1 MGYRSNVRIITTKKG
16 FDELNKYVTQELQ
29 SKDKNNNYNL
39 LYDTAIF
46 EKTKRG
52 YYFGWNW
59 VKWYDG
65 YTDVDA
71 IMNGL
76 EHLEKKDLSY
86 RFARIGEDYGD
97 YEELSYDSTMDKN
110 RLNYPSVVRDFD
122 DMYTIEDMNYEY
134 SNEVEL

>member
-1 MGYRSNVRIITTKKG
+1 MNLINM
-16 FDELNKYVTQELQ
+16 LLYVTQELQ

-39 LYDTAIF
+39 LDDTAIF

-52 YYFGWNW
+52 YYFGWDW

-76 EHLEKKDLSY
+76 EHLQKNNLSY

-122 DMYTIEDMNYEY
+122 DMYTIEDMNCEY